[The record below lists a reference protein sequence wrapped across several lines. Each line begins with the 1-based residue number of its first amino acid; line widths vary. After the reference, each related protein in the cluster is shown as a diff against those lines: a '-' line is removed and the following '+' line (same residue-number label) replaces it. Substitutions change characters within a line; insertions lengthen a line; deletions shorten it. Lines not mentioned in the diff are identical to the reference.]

1 MQQITTFI
9 LNHWELFLA
18 LVVILALLASTGL
31 SHNLL
36 GFKELQ
42 PPELTQ
48 MVNHQNAVV
57 LDVREDKEFGEG
69 HIVNAVHVPLSTLEV
84 RLKTLEKFKGRPI
97 ITTCQTGDRSAR
109 AAALL
114 RKHGFEPVYKLAG
127 GLMAWRGAKLP
138 LSTK

>member
-18 LVVILALLASTGL
+18 LVIILTLLASTGV
-31 SHNLL
+31 SQKLL
-36 GFKELQ
+36 GFKEVRPQ
-42 PPELTQ
+42 ELTH
-48 MVNHQNAVV
+48 MINRQNAVV

-69 HIVNAVHVPLSTLEV
+69 HIVNAVHVPLSVLEA
-84 RLKTLEKFKGRPI
+84 RLKTLDKFKGRPI
-97 ITTCQTGDRSAR
+97 VTTCQAGDRSAR

-114 RKHGFEPVYKLAG
+114 RKHGFDPVYKLAG
-127 GLMAWRGAKLP
+127 GLVAWRGAKLP

>member
-18 LVVILALLASTGL
+18 LVIILTLLASTGV
-31 SHNLL
+31 SQKLL
-36 GFKELQ
+36 GFKEVQ
-42 PPELTQ
+42 PQELTHMINRQ
-48 MVNHQNAVV
+48 DAMV

-69 HIVNAVHVPLSTLEV
+69 HIVNAVHVPLSVLEA
-84 RLKTLEKFKGRPI
+84 RLKALDKFKGRPI
-97 ITTCQTGDRSAR
+97 VTTCQTGDRSAR

-127 GLMAWRGAKLP
+127 GLVAWRGAKLP

>member
-18 LVVILALLASTGL
+18 LVIILTLLASTGV
-31 SHNLL
+31 SQKLL
-36 GFKELQ
+36 GFKEVQ
-42 PPELTQ
+42 PQELTHMINRQ
-48 MVNHQNAVV
+48 DAMV
-57 LDVREDKEFGEG
+57 LDVREDKEFSEG
-69 HIVNAVHVPLSTLEV
+69 HIVNAVHMPLSTLEAN
-84 RLKTLEKFKGRPI
+84 LKTLDKFRGKPI
-97 ITTCQTGDRSAR
+97 VTTCQTGDRSAR

-127 GLMAWRGAKLP
+127 GLVAWRGAKLP